1 MIHTV
6 IWDWNGTL
14 LDDLEVSFS
23 AINRVLTSNG
33 YPPIRDLTAYREV
46 FCFPVIEYYRRV
58 GFDFARTPF
67 EMLAQQFM
75 DCYHPVAAR
84 CALAPDALD
93 TLRAVRELGVR
104 QILLSASLQSHLEMQ
119 VARYPIRKY
128 FDRLLGIGDIYA
140 ASKAKL
146 AADFVGASGLPA
158 EGFLFVGDTL
168 HDLEVAR
175 GCGAQC
181 LLYCGGHQSRG
192 VLGQGGVPVI
202 ERLSQLPAFLRSAAG
217 PDTQR

>member
-14 LDDLEVSFS
+14 LDDLDVSFF
-23 AINRVLTSNG
+23 AINQVLSANG
-33 YPPIRDLTAYREV
+33 YPPIRDLDAYREV
-46 FCFPVIEYYRRV
+46 FCFPVSEYYRRV
-58 GFDFARTPF
+58 GFDFSRTPF
-67 EMLAQQFM
+67 EMLAKQFM
-75 DCYHPVAAR
+75 DCYHPAAAH

-104 QILLSASLQSHLEMQ
+104 QVLLSASLQSHLEMQ
-119 VARYPIRKY
+119 VGRYPIRAF

-140 ASKAKL
+140 ASKAQL
-146 AADFVGASGLPA
+146 AADFVAASSAPA

-175 GCGAQC
+175 GCGARC
-181 LLYCGGHQSRG
+181 LLYCGGHQSRT
-192 VLGQGGVPVI
+192 VLASGGVPVVD
-202 ERLSQLPAFLRSAAG
+202 RLSRLGELLRADG
-217 PDTQR
+217 GV

>member
-6 IWDWNGTL
+6 VWDWNGTL

-23 AINRVLTSNG
+23 AINQVLSSNG
-33 YPPIRDLTAYREV
+33 YPPVRDLAAYREV
-46 FCFPVIEYYRRV
+46 FCFPVIDYYRRV
-58 GFDFARTPF
+58 GFDFSRTPF
-67 EMLAQQFM
+67 EPLAEQFM
-75 DCYHPVAAR
+75 ACYHPAAER

-93 TLRAVRELGVR
+93 TLRAVRGMGVR
-104 QILLSASLQSHLEMQ
+104 QVLLSASLQTHLEMQ
-119 VARYPIRKY
+119 VGRYPIREF

-140 ASKAKL
+140 ASKAQL
-146 AADFVGASGLPA
+146 AADFVASSGRPA

-175 GCGAQC
+175 GCGARC

-192 VLGQGGVPVI
+192 VLEGGGVPVI
-202 ERLSQLPAFLRSAAG
+202 DHLSRLPALLGVENA
-217 PDTQR
+217 